1 MTASKLLEAS
11 TRVRRLYTKYP
22 TTALPFIIAE
32 LPAPMCALF
41 QLSWDLDNTQ
51 TDNFDYAAVLDL
63 LQTIE
68 LIEYSGELGS
78 PQPLIADP
86 LEALHTVV
94 DFYMEVHD
102 AAELYGQ
109 CMADG
114 ISKFLDPTVHT
125 PPIVLSDT
133 EHMRIACALWLTKI
147 HHQLLLKLTVGESA
161 ETYPFNITDAIVA
174 NLQPWQLDQVLS
186 LERKLQEGIYPH
198 QNTLEYAGQVDPRLV
213 ERLLS
218 TSYIERYSAALCRS
232 HFRFFHVVIDSV
244 SRRQQTNALP
254 LPVERYKSLSVHLGL
269 SFFDASRLAQWRIN
283 SAADVLTYA
292 DDAYQRELA
301 CLDACETSS
310 SRHARREEIQVVEW
324 TRCPESMT
332 SQEWQKGKSIEK

>member
-1 MTASKLLEAS
+1 
-11 TRVRRLYTKYP
+11 
-22 TTALPFIIAE
+22 
-32 LPAPMCALF
+32 MCALF

-125 PPIVLSDT
+125 PPIVLTDT

>member
-1 MTASKLLEAS
+1 MS
-11 TRVRRLYTKYP
+11 
-22 TTALPFIIAE
+22 
-32 LPAPMCALF
+32 ALF
-41 QLSWDLDNTQ
+41 QLSWDLHNMQVD
-51 TDNFDYAAVLDL
+51 DLDHAAALDL
-63 LQTIE
+63 LRTTE
-68 LIEYSGELGS
+68 PIEYSGELSS

-86 LEALHTVV
+86 LEALRTVV
-94 DFYMEVHD
+94 DFYMHVHD

-147 HHQLLLKLTVGESA
+147 HHQLLSKLTGDDSA
-161 ETYPFNITDAIVA
+161 ETYPFHITNAFVA
-174 NLQPWQLDQVLS
+174 NLQPWQIDQVLS
-186 LERKLQEGIYPH
+186 LERKLQEGLYPH
-198 QNTLEYAGQVDPRLV
+198 QNRLEYAGQVDPRLV

-218 TSYIERYSAALCRS
+218 TSYIERYSAALCRR
-232 HFRFFHVVIDSV
+232 HYRFFLVTINSV
-244 SRRQQTNALP
+244 SCRQQTNTLP
-254 LPVERYKSLSVHLGL
+254 LPVKRYESLSVHLGL

-283 SAADVLTYA
+283 SAADLLTYA
-292 DDAYQRELA
+292 DHAYQRELA

-310 SRHARREEIQVVEW
+310 SRHARREEIQIIEW

-332 SQEWQKGKSIEK
+332 SQESQKGKSVEK